1 MSTATV
7 DWDELKGA
15 WGDYQKAVDDWLTAA
30 GDPDVD
36 HGTVDELIHTLIHA
50 HNDWSGKLGAVVEA
64 THHH

>member
-15 WGDYQKAVDDWLTAA
+15 WGDYQKAVDDWL
-30 GDPDVD
+30 V
-36 HGTVDELIHTLIHA
+36 
-50 HNDWSGKLGAVVEA
+50 AVVEA